1 MPILKATG
9 LGKRYRLGEV
19 TIQAVDSV
27 NLSVESGEFVAIV
40 GPSGSGK
47 STLLHLLGGLDRPTS
62 GTIWVDGTD
71 LSTLDD
77 DALTL
82 LRRRHIGFVFQ
93 FFHLL
98 PTLTAQENVA
108 LPLLIDGRS
117 LEENRDRVAEMLRL
131 VGLEERSDH
140 RPDQLSGGEQQ
151 RVAIARALV
160 TSPTVVLADE
170 PTGNLDSATGK
181 EILDLLRRSRED
193 LDQTV
198 VLVSHDPVAA
208 GYADRVVHLRDGR
221 IDRQE
226 EP

>member
-1 MPILKATG
+1 MPILRATG
-9 LGKRYRLGEV
+9 LGKRYGLGEV
-19 TIQAVDSV
+19 EIQALDSV
-27 NLSVESGEFVAIV
+27 DLSVEPGDFVAVV

-47 STLLHLLGGLDRPTS
+47 STLLHLLGGLDRPSS
-62 GTIWVDGTD
+62 GTIWVDQTD

-93 FFHLL
+93 FFHLI

-117 LEENRDRVAEMLRL
+117 LEESRDRVGEMLRL
-131 VGLEERSDH
+131 VGLEERRDH

-181 EILDLLRRSRED
+181 EILDLLRRLSDE

-208 GYADRVVHLRDGR
+208 GYADRIVHLRDGQ
-221 IDRQE
+221 IDRQKA
-226 EP
+226 P

>member
-19 TIQAVDSV
+19 EIQALDSV
-27 NLSVESGEFVAIV
+27 DLSVEPGDFVAIV

-62 GTIWVDGTD
+62 GAIWVDGTD
-71 LSTLDD
+71 LATLDD

-93 FFHLL
+93 FFHLI

-117 LEENRDRVAEMLRL
+117 LEDNRERVGEMLRL
-131 VGLEERSDH
+131 VGLEKRGDH

-160 TSPTVVLADE
+160 TSPSVVLADE
-170 PTGNLDSATGK
+170 PTGNLDSATGQQ
-181 EILDLLRRSRED
+181 ILDLLRRSREE
-193 LDQTV
+193 LGQTV
-198 VLVSHDPVAA
+198 VLVTHDPVGAS
-208 GYADRVVHLRDGR
+208 YADRVIHLRDGR
-221 IDRQE
+221 IENRAE
-226 EP
+226 S